1 MLTDFFVLTLFSL
14 WQRKS
19 LKINGIRM
27 WVFFAFGPALFAGLT
42 AVLAKCGIRET
53 DSNVATEIR
62 TIVVLAFSYLIFRE
76 RLSKRAAVGLGLIVV
91 GTLAMLVKI

>member
-1 MLTDFFVLTLFSL
+1 M
-14 WQRKS
+14 
-19 LKINGIRM
+19 
-27 WVFFAFGPALFAGLT
+27 FFAFGPALFAGLT

-62 TIVVLAFSYLIFRE
+62 TIVVLAFSYLVFQE